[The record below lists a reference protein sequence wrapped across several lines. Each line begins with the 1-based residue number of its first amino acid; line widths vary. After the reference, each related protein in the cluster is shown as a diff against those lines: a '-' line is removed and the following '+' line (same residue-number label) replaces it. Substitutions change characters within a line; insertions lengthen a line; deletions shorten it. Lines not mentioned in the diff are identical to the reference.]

1 MRQRRRWIRRL
12 LRRHSHHPFNLE
24 AYLARQS
31 PAKQKLATMLRHA
44 AKRHRIDERL
54 VLAIAIAES
63 NLDSRAVSP
72 RMPRG

>member
-1 MRQRRRWIRRL
+1 
-12 LRRHSHHPFNLE
+12 
-24 AYLARQS
+24 
-31 PAKQKLATMLRHA
+31 MLRHA

-72 RMPRG
+72 RMPKG